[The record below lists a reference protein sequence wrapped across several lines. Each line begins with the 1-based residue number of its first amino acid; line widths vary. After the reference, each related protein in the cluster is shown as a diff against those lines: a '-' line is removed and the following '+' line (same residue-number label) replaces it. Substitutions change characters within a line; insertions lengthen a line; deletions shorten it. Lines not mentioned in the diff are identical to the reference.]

1 MPLARVML
9 VTGMVW
15 LAGGAG
21 AWSPPPRLAH
31 VPPVVL
37 WAWERPEDLRFI
49 DVATTGVAWLDR
61 TITLRGARIDV
72 RLRRQPLH
80 VATGTTLIGVVRIE
94 ADTDAGH
101 EADPVRVAVAA
112 AAAVRPRLSALQ
124 IDFDAVASQRELYR
138 RILDEVRRRIPP
150 DLPLSITA
158 LASWCTDDPWL
169 GDLPVDEAVLMLF
182 EMGVDR
188 ASILRRV
195 EDGRPFGSPRCRG
208 AIGVSTRE
216 PLRRLPSFDRAYVF
230 NHRPWTPVDV
240 AAAIQGVTP

>member
-1 MPLARVML
+1 MPLARMML
-9 VTGMVW
+9 VTGVVW

-21 AWSPPPRLAH
+21 AWSPPPRLAR

-61 TITLRGARIDV
+61 TITLRGAQIDV
-72 RLRRQPLH
+72 RLRRQPLQ
-80 VATGTTLIGVVRIE
+80 AAAGTTLIGVVRIE
-94 ADTDAGH
+94 ADADAGR

-112 AAAVRPRLSALQ
+112 AGAVRPRLSALQ

-138 RILDEVRRRIPP
+138 RLLDELRRRIPP

-158 LASWCTDDPWL
+158 LASWCAGDRWL
-169 GDLPVDEAVLMLF
+169 ESLPIDEAVPMLF
-182 EMGVDR
+182 EMGIDGR
-188 ASILRRV
+188 SILRGVV
-195 EDGRPFGSPRCRG
+195 EGQPFGSPRCQG

-230 NHRPWTPVDV
+230 NYRSWTPADV
-240 AAAIQGVTP
+240 AAAVRGVTP